1 MRHQRF
7 LKYVDEVARTG
18 SVRKAADRLNVTP
31 SALDRRLQDI
41 EEEMG
46 MPLFERHARG
56 MRLTAAGEAFIRYIR
71 EQDSALA
78 RMRSEIE
85 DLSGFRRGTVKLAVS
100 QTVAQE
106 LLPQAMSR
114 YRREYP
120 LVEFNVHVC
129 DRDVAMKML
138 VDYAV
143 DLVMV
148 FHPEHWNEYVPLA
161 FASQQVFAFM
171 STDHPLATKKTLR
184 MRDIVAYPL
193 ALPDRTLGSRPLLD
207 AFFARSSLAPRV
219 ALETNSFDLLKSYIT
234 TENAIAFQIQV
245 GKARML
251 KGQGI
256 VAKPIAEPGLKSVN
270 LVLGQLRGRTLPV
283 AAAKFAQDLARVL
296 DGVA

>member
-7 LKYVDEVARTG
+7 LKYVDEVARSG

-31 SALDRRLQDI
+31 SALDRRLRDI
-41 EEEMG
+41 EDEMG
-46 MPLFERHARG
+46 TLLFERHARG

-85 DLSGFRRGTVKLAVS
+85 DLSGFRRGAVKLAVS
-100 QTVAQE
+100 QTVAQD

-114 YRREYP
+114 YRDEFS
-120 LVEFNVHVC
+120 LVEFHVHVC

-138 VDYAV
+138 IDYSV

-148 FHPEHWNEYVPLA
+148 FHPEHWNEYEPLA

-171 STDHPLATKKTLR
+171 AAGHPLAAKKKLR
-184 MRDIVAYPL
+184 MRDIVDYPL
-193 ALPDRTLGSRPLLD
+193 ALPDPTLGSRVLLD
-207 AFFARSSLAPRV
+207 AFFAKSSLTYRIAV
-219 ALETNSFDLLKSYIT
+219 ETNSFDLLKSYIT
-234 TENAIAFQIQV
+234 TEDAIAFQIQV
-245 GKARML
+245 GKARL
-251 KGQGI
+251 LEGQGI
-256 VAKPIAEPGLKSVN
+256 VARPISEPGLQSAN

-283 AAAKFAQDLARVL
+283 ASAKFAQELARIL
-296 DGVA
+296 DGMP